1 MVFVDT
7 HTHLY
12 DEVFENGGED
22 AVARAI
28 EAGVVH
34 MIFPGTSVDEFS
46 PMKALAAKFP
56 ENVSMVIGLHP
67 TELTDNPAM
76 ALKAVERELADP
88 SVRYVGVGEIGIDL
102 YCCDRSHR
110 REQMDAFEA
119 QCRMALDRD
128 LPIVIHCRDGLD
140 ETLEV
145 LEGLPSVPQGVFH
158 CFGGTRAD
166 VERIRMV
173 GDFYF
178 GINGIVTFKNTC
190 LRETLPAIG
199 LDRILLETDAPYLAP
214 VPFRGKR
221 NESMHIPLIA
231 SQIAQ
236 TLTVPLEKVA
246 AVTSAS
252 AEKLFGALSSVNIQ

>member
-1 MVFVDT
+1 M
-7 HTHLY
+7 
-12 DEVFENGGED
+12 
-22 AVARAI
+22 
-28 EAGVVH
+28 
-34 MIFPGTSVDEFS
+34 
-46 PMKALAAKFP
+46 
-56 ENVSMVIGLHP
+56 
-67 TELTDNPAM
+67 
-76 ALKAVERELADP
+76 
-88 SVRYVGVGEIGIDL
+88 GVGEIGIDL

-236 TLTVPLEKVA
+236 TLAVPLEKVA

>member
-88 SVRYVGVGEIGIDL
+88 SVR
-102 YCCDRSHR
+102 
-110 REQMDAFEA
+110 
-119 QCRMALDRD
+119 
-128 LPIVIHCRDGLD
+128 
-140 ETLEV
+140 
-145 LEGLPSVPQGVFH
+145 
-158 CFGGTRAD
+158 
-166 VERIRMV
+166 
-173 GDFYF
+173 
-178 GINGIVTFKNTC
+178 
-190 LRETLPAIG
+190 
-199 LDRILLETDAPYLAP
+199 
-214 VPFRGKR
+214 
-221 NESMHIPLIA
+221 
-231 SQIAQ
+231 
-236 TLTVPLEKVA
+236 
-246 AVTSAS
+246 
-252 AEKLFGALSSVNIQ
+252 

>member
-88 SVRYVGVGEIGIDL
+88 SVHYVGVGEIGIDL

-178 GINGIVTFKNTC
+178 GINGIVT
-190 LRETLPAIG
+190 
-199 LDRILLETDAPYLAP
+199 LDR
-214 VPFRGKR
+214 K
-221 NESMHIPLIA
+221 
-231 SQIAQ
+231 
-236 TLTVPLEKVA
+236 
-246 AVTSAS
+246 
-252 AEKLFGALSSVNIQ
+252 SVV

>member
-88 SVRYVGVGEIGIDL
+88 SVHYVGVGEIGIDL
-102 YCCDRSHR
+102 YCCIVATDSTRPLKFLRDCR
-110 REQMDAFEA
+110 R
-119 QCRMALDRD
+119 CRR
-128 LPIVIHCRDGLD
+128 VCSTVSG
-140 ETLEV
+140 
-145 LEGLPSVPQGVFH
+145 
-158 CFGGTRAD
+158 
-166 VERIRMV
+166 
-173 GDFYF
+173 
-178 GINGIVTFKNTC
+178 
-190 LRETLPAIG
+190 
-199 LDRILLETDAPYLAP
+199 APGPML
-214 VPFRGKR
+214 
-221 NESMHIPLIA
+221 
-231 SQIAQ
+231 
-236 TLTVPLEKVA
+236 
-246 AVTSAS
+246 SAS
-252 AEKLFGALSSVNIQ
+252 GWSGISISASTE